1 MTAEIAIMNKEAIA
15 LATDSAVTIGRERE
29 QKIFPSANKLFTLS
43 KYYPV
48 GIMVYGS
55 ASFMGIPWESIIKI
69 YRNKLGKQK
78 FDTLKE
84 YTDNFISFLNNG
96 NPLFPEAQQKKHL
109 YGNTFSY
116 FALIKKDIEERI
128 ESVIREEGKVTN
140 TQIEQIT
147 SDVIK
152 EHYNKW
158 EKTKMLPSIPKNH
171 IKNIISKYEDVID
184 KAIEEV
190 FEKLPISKN
199 ASEQLKKIAG
209 SLFAKSPEDIS
220 PPDISGVVIA
230 GFGEKDTFPSLKSF
244 DIEGVVNNKLKY
256 KEKLYSEINFENT
269 ATIIP
274 FAQGEMVATFMEGI
288 NPYLQKQ
295 MEGYLSEIFDKYPEV
310 IVEKIEKFDD
320 SEKQRLKQK
329 LKKVSNEIFK
339 GYLKNVA
346 TYRRENYVDPVM
358 RVVGMLPKDELA
370 SMAESLVS
378 LTAFKRKVTMESE
391 TVGGPID
398 VAVISKGDG
407 FIWIKRKHYFEAEL
421 NPQFFSNYY
430 YTIIGGKKNEKE

>member
-1 MTAEIAIMNKEAIA
+1 MNKEAIA
-15 LATDSAVTIGRERE
+15 LAADSAVTMGQERG
-29 QKIFPSANKLFTLS
+29 QKIFTSANKLFVLS

-69 YRNKLGKQK
+69 YRNKSGKQK

-84 YTDNFISFLNNG
+84 YADNFISFLNNG
-96 NPLFPEAQQKKHL
+96 NPLFPEAQQKKHF
-109 YGNTFSY
+109 YENTVGY
-116 FALIKKDIEERI
+116 FTLIRAKIEEKV
-128 ESVIREEGKVTN
+128 ESVVKGEGKITD
-140 TQIEQIT
+140 TQIEQIIF
-147 SDVIK
+147 DVIK

-171 IKNIISKYEDVID
+171 IENIINKYENIID
-184 KAIEEV
+184 KIREQV
-190 FEKLPISKN
+190 FEELPISKD
-199 ASEQLKKIAG
+199 AKDALEQLKKIAG

-244 DIEGVVNNKLKY
+244 DIEGIVDNKLQY
-256 KEKLYSEINFENT
+256 KERLSGEINFENT

-274 FAQGEMVATFMEGI
+274 FAQGEMVSTFMEGI
-288 NPYLQKQ
+288 DPYLQRQ
-295 MEGYLSEIFDKYPEV
+295 IEGYLSEIFDKYPEI
-310 IVEKIEKFDD
+310 IVENIEKFDD
-320 SEKQRLKQK
+320 SERQRLKKK
-329 LKKVSNEIFK
+329 LKEVSNKIFK
-339 GYLKNVA
+339 DYREHVA
-346 TYRRENYVDPVM
+346 TYRRKIYVDPVI

-370 SMAESLVS
+370 AMAESLIS
-378 LTAFKRKVTMESE
+378 LTSFKRKVTMETE

-407 FIWIKRKHYFEAEL
+407 FIWIKRKHYFKAEL

-430 YTIIGGKKNEKE
+430 WR